1 MKHRIW
7 IFALAVA
14 LAVSMSACKK
24 EEEGTME
31 KMGKAVDSAVHDTK
45 DAVEE
50 AAHDSERAI
59 EDAAEEVEEAVEDA
73 KN

>member
-1 MKHRIW
+1 MKRIIW
-7 IFALAVA
+7 ILTLAVVLGA
-14 LAVSMSACKK
+14 SLGACKK

-31 KMGKAVDSAVHDTK
+31 KMGKAMDDAVHDTK

-50 AAHDSERAI
+50 TAHDTGRAI

-73 KN
+73 KD

>member
-1 MKHRIW
+1 MKRTIW
-7 IFALAVA
+7 ILVLAIA
-14 LAVSMSACKK
+14 MAASLGACKK

-31 KMGKAVDSAVHDTK
+31 KMGKAMDSAVHDTK

-50 AAHDSERAI
+50 AAHDTGRAI

-73 KN
+73 KD

>member
-1 MKHRIW
+1 MKRNIW
-7 IFALAVA
+7 ILVLAFALAA
-14 LAVSMSACKK
+14 SLTACKK

-45 DAVEE
+45 DTVEE
-50 AAHDSERAI
+50 AAKDAGRAI

-73 KN
+73 KD

>member
-1 MKHRIW
+1 MKHNIW
-7 IFALAVA
+7 ILALAFALAA
-14 LAVSMSACKK
+14 SLAACKK

-50 AAHDSERAI
+50 ATHDAGRAV

-73 KN
+73 KD